1 MTSRWSAIT
10 RSDGRSRYWPPGT
23 GGRCSVMARW
33 RHIIAFWA
41 DGRITWIPRS
51 SGPEYCPI
59 APTPLRWLNEQALEV
74 CSPLGDTMNR
84 DVVTRLVLVAVQLG
98 CLVWL
103 ASSFGES
110 VIFPAL
116 LACALPWMLLALPQ
130 RLPWIEIEQAPPEH
144 THALPDELAV
154 TVAQGST
161 LAAAMVAAATHVA
174 ERVASQSR
182 SIDSIAAAAAQCSE
196 AARELSDCADRTV
209 QSAQSSG
216 TSNEAAR
223 QSLEKTAAVMQT
235 LASQAQ
241 ESLALIDQL
250 NLKTAKIAQVSQSI
264 EGIASQTNLLALNAA
279 IEAAR
284 AGEMGRG
291 FSVVAEEVRNLAKRT
306 AGSTAEVSGIVQ
318 EINGETQR
326 VTEGIGRLAVQADA
340 GAGLVEGALQT
351 LQDADL
357 QSLRMNQESSRVAS
371 ICAGTVE
378 QLGALSSTVEQLRI
392 DVGRADDPAHRL
404 QVLAG
409 DLQDIAERAETVLAN
424 HHPASV

>member
-1 MTSRWSAIT
+1 
-10 RSDGRSRYWPPGT
+10 
-23 GGRCSVMARW
+23 
-33 RHIIAFWA
+33 
-41 DGRITWIPRS
+41 
-51 SGPEYCPI
+51 
-59 APTPLRWLNEQALEV
+59 
-74 CSPLGDTMNR
+74 MNR